1 MLQDSSN
8 MSRTAIAS
16 LVEQIDKAGRR
27 SVEITKQLLQYA
39 QSKVLRTSRF
49 DPLRLLDGI
58 LAEVRA
64 TAGEKVEVITSS
76 PSTIPA
82 VELDAD
88 LLKETLLVLTRNA
101 RDAMPAGGR
110 LTISL
115 REEVVVS
122 GWKLEARRCRCGGIR
137 SCSQGTPSR
146 I

>member
-64 TAGEKVEVITSS
+64 TAGEKVEVITSIDD
-76 PSTIPA
+76 P
-82 VELDAD
+82 
-88 LLKETLLVLTRNA
+88 R
-101 RDAMPAGGR
+101 RGAG
-110 LTISL
+110 
-115 REEVVVS
+115 
-122 GWKLEARRCRCGGIR
+122 C
-137 SCSQGTPSR
+137 
-146 I
+146 